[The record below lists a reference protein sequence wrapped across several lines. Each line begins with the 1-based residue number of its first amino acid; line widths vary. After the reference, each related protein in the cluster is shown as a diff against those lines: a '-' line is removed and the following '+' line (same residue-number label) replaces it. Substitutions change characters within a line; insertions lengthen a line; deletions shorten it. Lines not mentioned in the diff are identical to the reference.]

1 MSSRPSQT
9 SLNLWI
15 SLYWKSP
22 WNDVTLNWNWEISW
36 VVPPPSISGKCRFIG
51 IPYKKCNNPGG
62 HYYWDPRKKCLSEFL
77 GHHCNCTGASRF
89 VSCLVPML
97 PGHCDWWGVEKD
109 ERCPMP
115 IKEGLGWSWYMW
127 YRNPSRNSH
136 KTCLYLNSP
145 KIFTKKNLTLKIE
158 SCESSPPHR
167 GWAIRFDGAGRP
179 PSVGRQQNWSAMVY
193 PCAYDNG

>member
-1 MSSRPSQT
+1 MKVYRDP
-9 SLNLWI
+9 LL
-15 SLYWKSP
+15 
-22 WNDVTLNWNWEISW
+22 
-36 VVPPPSISGKCRFIG
+36 
-51 IPYKKCNNPGG
+51 KCNNPRG

-77 GHHCNCTGASRF
+77 GHHCNCTGICVSFRILSRPNAPWALWLMGGGKRWAL
-89 VSCLVPML
+89 SNADK
-97 PGHCDWWGVEKD
+97 G
-109 ERCPMP
+109 R
-115 IKEGLGWSWYMW
+115 SWYMW

-145 KIFTKKNLTLKIE
+145 KIFTKKISLWK
-158 SCESSPPHR
+158 SKVAKVPPGPSFFWVENR